1 MVQLDIRDIETYK
14 INETCE
20 TKKRKMSSDAGNRR
34 MSMQVTTQ
42 TTPVQ
47 RDRPKHS
54 SAPSSALRRSNTS
67 TGLGERKSSHSSSAA
82 SSANENR
89 RRSAS
94 RSRTV
99 VLSIIIIPQWGSCPF
114 NSRIKCWGNLLDLRN
129 FVCCKTWLSIYCI
142 VV

>member
-1 MVQLDIRDIETYK
+1 MGKKRQHWRFHKNWLNEEYLVQLDTRNIEIYI
-14 INETCE
+14 INKTCE

-54 SAPSSALRRSNTS
+54 SAPPSALRRQNTS
-67 TGLGERKSSHSSSAA
+67 MGLGDRKSSHSSSAA
-82 SSANENR
+82 SSTNENR

-99 VLSIIIIPQWGSCPF
+99 VLSIIINAQWGSCPF
-114 NSRIKCWGNLLDLRN
+114 NSRI
-129 FVCCKTWLSIYCI
+129 
-142 VV
+142 